1 MNFYKNHFGMII
13 SSVVAICI
21 SLIMA
26 TSAIF
31 VDKLTFTLPLL
42 IKNWGTAFLVISLT
56 GMAFPLT
63 DWSFALCRKMGL
75 RPETLPHVLVENFVA
90 TLFFLVLAGMLE
102 YVGQGL
108 LAAAFAGSLAGFLV
122 WNLHPA
128 KVFMGDTGSLF
139 IGGLLCALAF
149 GINQPFLLVPV
160 GVVYI
165 AENLSVL
172 LQVGYFKLTHGKR
185 LFKMA
190 PLHHHFEMCGWS
202 EAKIVTVFSLVTL
215 LGCIGAA
222 LLVIYA

>member
-63 DWSFALCRKMGL
+63 DWSFALGRKMGL

-90 TLFFLVLAGMLE
+90 TLFFNTTATIVLTA
-102 YVGQGL
+102 V
-108 LAAAFAGSLAGFLV
+108 AAGFLPNTLTAFV
-122 WNLHPA
+122 QGVLHDWPIMFIISYVFAFFVTKAAIRIA
-128 KVFMGDTGSLF
+128 KQAVGELKSPHSPQ
-139 IGGLLCALAF
+139 
-149 GINQPFLLVPV
+149 NQF
-160 GVVYI
+160 
-165 AENLSVL
+165 
-172 LQVGYFKLTHGKR
+172 Q
-185 LFKMA
+185 
-190 PLHHHFEMCGWS
+190 
-202 EAKIVTVFSLVTL
+202 
-215 LGCIGAA
+215 
-222 LLVIYA
+222 